1 MAESNIG
8 RGINVDRKHTCSF
21 TGHRPERLRFPESKV
36 MPWLESEIRKAVS
49 EGYTTFISGM
59 QRGVD
64 LWAAEIILK
73 LRDEGANI
81 KLVAAAAFRG
91 MESQWDHSWRKRY
104 KKVLQEADETV
115 YVSGTPGRAA
125 FFKRN
130 RYMVDRSSLVI
141 AVYSGG
147 GGGTKETIRYAEEKE
162 IEVRK
167 YVSG

>member
-1 MAESNIG
+1 MKGDKDMSIDITKA
-8 RGINVDRKHTCSF
+8 CSF

-36 MPWLESEIRKAVS
+36 IPWLEAEIKRAVG

-64 LWAAEIILK
+64 LWAAEIVLK

-81 KLVAAAAFRG
+81 YLVAASAFRS
-91 MESQWDHSWRKRY
+91 MEQQWDLSWRKCY

-115 YVSGTPGRAA
+115 YVSDTPGRAA

-141 AVYSGG
+141 AIYSGG
-147 GGGTKETIRYAEEKE
+147 GGGTKETIRYAEEKGV
-162 IEVRK
+162 EVRK
-167 YVSG
+167 YVP

>member
-1 MAESNIG
+1 MKGDKDMSID
-8 RGINVDRKHTCSF
+8 ITKTCCF
-21 TGHRPERLRFPESKV
+21 TGHRPERLRLPESKV
-36 MPWLESEIRKAVS
+36 IPWLESEIKKAVS

-104 KKVLQEADETV
+104 KKVLQEADEAV
-115 YVSGTPGRAA
+115 YVSGIPGRAA

-147 GGGTKETIRYAEEKE
+147 GGGTKETIRYAEEKG

>member
-1 MAESNIG
+1 MRND
-8 RGINVDRKHTCSF
+8 INLEIAKTGSF

-36 MPWLESEIRKAVS
+36 IPWLEREIRQAID

-64 LWAAEIILK
+64 LWAAEIVIK
-73 LRDEGANI
+73 IRNEGVDI
-81 KLVAAAAFRG
+81 RLIAASAFRG
-91 MESQWDHSWRKRY
+91 MESQWDHAWKKRY
-104 KKVLQEADETV
+104 KSVFKDADETV
-115 YVSGTPGRAA
+115 FVSDTPGRAA

-130 RYMVDRSSLVI
+130 HYMVDRSSLLI

-147 GGGTKETIRYAEEKE
+147 GGGTKETIRYAEEKD

-167 YVSG
+167 YVAR